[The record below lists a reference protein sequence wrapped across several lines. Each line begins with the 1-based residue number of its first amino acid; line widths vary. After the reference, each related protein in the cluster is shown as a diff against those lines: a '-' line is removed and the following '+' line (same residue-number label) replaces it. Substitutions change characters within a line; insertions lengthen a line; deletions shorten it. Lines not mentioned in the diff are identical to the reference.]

1 MLVLSLVFLT
11 ALLFQ
16 GCTHAENKQSLEQT
30 GIVIHPHERR
40 GEAHTMV
47 HRKMS
52 LQSLIQTF
60 GSDEKVRLHPSSE
73 NLDEW
78 DSVMTVGRRQQA
90 ELNKDYAKMLQLD
103 DPDDVEKATQL
114 AWLKMDEICD
124 KKKGPIMKNALSC
137 VHKQYIFTLDSP
149 LKHS

>member
-1 MLVLSLVFLT
+1 MLVLSLVFLS

-16 GCTHAENKQSLEQT
+16 GCTHAEKKQSLEQT
-30 GIVIHPHERR
+30 GIVIRPHERR

-124 KKKGPIMKNALSC
+124 KKKALS
-137 VHKQYIFTLDSP
+137 
-149 LKHS
+149 